1 MSSRRSKKNRRFG
14 LIIKFCF
21 FLYMVIGIFALVW
34 LKTAVLELEY
44 RVGELQKER
53 SSVMRE
59 RKLILAERASLHSSK
74 KIEEFAI
81 KSLGMSLPEREKVF
95 FVRRIPPAGP
105 HNVSMN
111 FSQMSSEEH
120 RKRQK

>member
-1 MSSRRSKKNRRFG
+1 MSGRRSKKNRRFG

-34 LKTAVLELEY
+34 LKTAVLNLEY
-44 RVGELQKER
+44 RVGELQKEM

-59 RKLILAERASLHSSK
+59 RKLISAERASLHSSK
-74 KIEEFAI
+74 RIEEVAI
-81 KSLGMSLPEREKVF
+81 KNLGMSLPEREKVF
-95 FVRRIPPAGP
+95 FVRRIPAAGP